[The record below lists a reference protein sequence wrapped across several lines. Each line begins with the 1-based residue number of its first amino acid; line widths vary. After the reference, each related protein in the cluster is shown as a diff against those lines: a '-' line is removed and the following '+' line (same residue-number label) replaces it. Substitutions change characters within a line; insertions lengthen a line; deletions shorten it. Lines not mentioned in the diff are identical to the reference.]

1 MNGIELSERFEFL
14 AKYKKYM
21 NSAKLAAPPEIWI
34 VGSII
39 ASAVLSYL
47 SFILLGDFFGSII
60 LLLFLGTFSLGYPYM
75 LHQKRIEDID
85 KNLPGVLREIA
96 TSLKSGGTM
105 EHSLKEVIES
115 DHGAM
120 THEIKV
126 VIKEMRDGKTFSD
139 AMKSMARRAD
149 SQLLERSVF
158 IIVDAVKAGA
168 SIADVL
174 EALAED
180 IRKIYRLKRDRV
192 SKTTMQFMFI
202 IFAGGLIAPVLF
214 GLSVQILHFM
224 ITSATS
230 GTSDIALKALETE
243 KTLTDYMTIYLII
256 EATFSALMI
265 SIIRTGKF
273 TKVITYGPMMVAMAY
288 FFFKV
293 GQVFGGML
301 LGA

>member
-47 SFILLGDFFGSII
+47 SFILLNDFFGSII

-230 GTSDIALKALETE
+230 GTSDIALKALDAE

-256 EATFSALMI
+256 EAAFSSLMI

-273 TKVITYGPMMVAMAY
+273 TKVITYGPMMIAMAY

>member
-1 MNGIELSERFEFL
+1 MNKIDLSERFEFL

-21 NSAKLAAPPEIWI
+21 KSAKLAVAPEIWI
-34 VGSII
+34 FGSLAI
-39 ASAVLSYL
+39 SAVISYL
-47 SFILLGDFFGSII
+47 SFILLGDFFGSVVV
-60 LLLFLGTFSLGYPYM
+60 LLFLTTFSLGYPYM
-75 LHQKRIEDID
+75 LHQKRIEDIE

-96 TSLKSGGTM
+96 TSLKSGGTI

-115 DHGAM
+115 EHGAM
-120 THEIKV
+120 THEIKI
-126 VIKEMRDGKTFSD
+126 VIKEMRDGKTFAD
-139 AMKSMARRAD
+139 AMKSMGRRAD

-180 IRKIYRLKRDRV
+180 IRKIYRLKRDRI

-202 IFAGGLIAPVLF
+202 IFAGGIIAPVLF

-224 ITSATS
+224 IASAGS
-230 GTSDIALKALETE
+230 GTSDAAIKALAAE

-256 EATFSALMI
+256 EATFSAMMI

-273 TKVITYGPMMVAMAY
+273 TKVITYGPMMIAMAY
-288 FFFKV
+288 LFFKV